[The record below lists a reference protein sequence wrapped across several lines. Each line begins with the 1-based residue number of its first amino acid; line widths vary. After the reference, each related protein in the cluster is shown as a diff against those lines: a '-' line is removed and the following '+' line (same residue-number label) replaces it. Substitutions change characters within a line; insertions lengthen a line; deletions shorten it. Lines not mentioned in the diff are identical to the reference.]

1 MSTPTRR
8 PDLDDL
14 EVLALVA
21 RTGSIGQAAQEL
33 RLSQPSVSRRM
44 LALERRLGV
53 TLLHRTKQGT
63 TLTPH
68 GILVVDWA
76 GELLGAADR
85 FARSVATLRAE
96 GELVVRAAVSMTIAE
111 HYAPAW
117 LAWLHAGAPDLQVSL
132 SVANSTEVERLVRTG
147 AAELG
152 FVEVPTAPEG
162 LRHQQVGA
170 DRLVV
175 AVAPGHPWADRA
187 ERDEPVGAAELAT
200 GGVLVR
206 EEGSGTRVTLEEAL
220 RREGH
225 HLVPGLVMASN
236 NGLTH
241 AAIAGMGPVA
251 LSERALEANLRL
263 GELRAVPLD
272 GVFLLRPLTAI
283 WPAETALSDAA
294 ARLLA
299 ASGPTGTARPGYPG
313 DGAAGP
319 SSRLPR

>member
-1 MSTPTRR
+1 MDHPTGSAMSAARR
-8 PDLDDL
+8 PDLEDL

-68 GILVVDWA
+68 GRLVVDWA
-76 GELLGAADR
+76 AELLGAADR
-85 FARSVATLRAE
+85 FTRSIAMLRAE
-96 GELVVRAAVSMTIAE
+96 GELVVRAAASMTIAE

-117 LAWLHAGAPDLQVSL
+117 LARLHAGAPDLRVSL

-152 FVEVPTAPEG
+152 FVEVPTAPDG

-175 AVAPGHPWADRA
+175 AVAPGHPWANRTD
-187 ERDEPVGAAELAT
+187 PLGAAELAT
-200 GGVLVR
+200 GGILVR

-225 HLVPGLVMASN
+225 DLEPGLVMASN

-251 LSERALEANLRL
+251 LSERAVEAQLRL
-263 GELRAVPLD
+263 DELRAVPLA
-272 GVFLLRPLTAI
+272 GLALVRPLTAI
-283 WPAETALSDAA
+283 WPSDTPLPDAA

-299 ASGPTGTARPGYPG
+299 AAGAR
-313 DGAAGP
+313 AA
-319 SSRLPR
+319 S

>member
-21 RTGSIGQAAQEL
+21 RSGSISQAAQEL

-63 TLTPH
+63 TLTAH
-68 GILVVDWA
+68 GRLVVDWA
-76 GELLGAADR
+76 GELLDAAER
-85 FARSVATLRAE
+85 FTRSVATLRAE

-117 LAWLHAGAPDLQVSL
+117 LARLHAVAPDLQVSL

-152 FVEVPTAPEG
+152 FVEVPTVPDG

-175 AVAPGHPWADRA
+175 AVAPGHPWADRT
-187 ERDEPVGAAELAT
+187 EPVGAAELAV

-225 HLVPGLVMASN
+225 ELVPGLVMASN

-251 LSERALEANLRL
+251 LSERGLEADLKL

-283 WPAETALSDAA
+283 WPAEATLSDAA

-299 ASGPTGTARPGYPG
+299 AAGPTGTARPGYPTDSAEG
-313 DGAAGP
+313 GSGRACAP
-319 SSRLPR
+319 

>member
-1 MSTPTRR
+1 MSTTRR

-63 TLTPH
+63 TLTAH
-68 GILVVDWA
+68 GRLVVDWA
-76 GELLGAADR
+76 GELLDAAER
-85 FARSVATLRAE
+85 FTRSVATLQAE
-96 GELVVRAAVSMTIAE
+96 GERVVRAAVSMTIAE

-117 LAWLHAGAPDLQVSL
+117 LARLHAGAPDLQVSL

-152 FVEVPTAPEG
+152 FVEVPTVPDG
-162 LRHQQVGA
+162 LRHRQVGA

-175 AVAPGHPWADRA
+175 AVAPGHPWADRP
-187 ERDEPVGAAELAT
+187 EPVRAAELAL

-225 HLVPGLVMASN
+225 ELVPGLVMASN

-251 LSERALEANLRL
+251 LSERGLEANLKL

-272 GVFLLRPLTAI
+272 GVPLERPLTAI
-283 WPAETALSDAA
+283 WLAEARLSDAA
-294 ARLLA
+294 VRLLDSA
-299 ASGPTGTARPGYPG
+299 TQANAW
-313 DGAAGP
+313 
-319 SSRLPR
+319 PRHP

>member
-1 MSTPTRR
+1 MSTPRR

-21 RTGSIGQAAQEL
+21 RTGSIGQAAQEM

-63 TLTPH
+63 TLTAH
-68 GILVVDWA
+68 GRLVVDWA
-76 GELLGAADR
+76 AELLGAADR
-85 FARSVATLRAE
+85 FTRSVATLRAE

-117 LAWLHAGAPDLQVSL
+117 LARLHAGAPDLQVSL
-132 SVANSTEVERLVRTG
+132 SVANSSEVERLVRTG
-147 AAELG
+147 EAELG
-152 FVEVPTAPEG
+152 FVEVPTVPVG

-175 AVAPGHPWADRA
+175 AVAPTHPWADRT
-187 ERDEPVGAAELAT
+187 EPVGAAELAT
-200 GGVLVR
+200 GGLLVR

-225 HLVPGLVMASN
+225 ELVPGLVMASN

-263 GELRAVPLD
+263 GELRAVPLE
-272 GVFLLRPLTAI
+272 GVFLLRPLTAV
-283 WPAETALSDAA
+283 WSAEATLSDAA

-299 ASGPTGTARPGYPG
+299 AAGPTGTVRPGYPG
-313 DGAAGP
+313 DGGE
-319 SSRLPR
+319 RT

>member
-1 MSTPTRR
+1 MSTTRR

-53 TLLHRTKQGT
+53 TLLHRSKQGT
-63 TLTPH
+63 TLTSH
-68 GILVVDWA
+68 GRLVVDWA
-76 GELLGAADR
+76 GELLDAAER
-85 FARSVATLRAE
+85 FTRSVATLRAE

-117 LAWLHAGAPDLQVSL
+117 LARLHAGAPDLQVSL

-147 AAELG
+147 AADLG
-152 FVEVPTAPEG
+152 FVEVPTAPDG

-175 AVAPGHPWADRA
+175 AVAPGHPWAGRT
-187 ERDEPVGAAELAT
+187 EPVTAAELAI
-200 GGVLVR
+200 GGLLVR

-220 RREGH
+220 HREGH
-225 HLVPGLVMASN
+225 ALVPGLVMASN

-251 LSERALEANLRL
+251 LSERALEANLKL
-263 GELRAVPLD
+263 GELSGVAVD
-272 GVFLLRPLTAI
+272 GVLLERPLTAI
-283 WPAETALSDAA
+283 WPAEARLPDAA
-294 ARLLA
+294 VRLLESVVQA
-299 ASGPTGTARPGYPG
+299 NAWPRRP
-313 DGAAGP
+313 
-319 SSRLPR
+319 